1 MYLRFTQFFLEKN
14 TDRKINVKKGLKQ
27 QLQQVIKLIINYLVE
42 FYYHYRKHKTTK
54 YRLKKHSYHLCLYLT
69 LACS

>member
-14 TDRKINVKKGLKQ
+14 TDRKINATKGLKQ
-27 QLQQVIKLIINYLVE
+27 QLQQVMKLIINYLVE

-54 YRLKKHSYHLCLYLT
+54 IG
-69 LACS
+69 